1 MNDPLPETLQL
12 VLLQLFR
19 LIVLHFVILLQTCY
33 DAKRWLHFRHNQSP
47 FTANQIES
55 NVVFVKV
62 IIRYHRNKIKL
73 YPKHT
78 FRHSSKFNATILL
91 QWLWNVLIR
100 NETEFLWKPA
110 INGAFYSK
118 KNFMVG
124 PFYKKVF
131 KYLWFDT
138 SNVST
143 LILMLSTRISSLNHL
158 TISHGI

>member
-1 MNDPLPETLQL
+1 MLLPKTLQL

-110 INGAFYSK
+110 INGAFYSDK
-118 KNFMVG
+118 KLYG
-124 PFYKKVF
+124 WTPFLKRF
-131 KYLWFDT
+131 
-138 SNVST
+138 SNICGLIHLST
-143 LILMLSTRISSLNHL
+143 LILMLSTKIFSFESFKDVLFL
-158 TISHGI
+158 V